1 MCVKENMNDNEII
14 YGINV
19 EDVQKVANDV
29 LERDLTDKEIT
40 LIENSVGNH
49 IDWFQAI
56 ENAIQEQ
63 IHK

>member
-14 YGINV
+14 YGIDV